1 MSDKQ
6 KRATP
11 KTKLKFEELL
21 GDLSISKL
29 AKVMGVTYTQL
40 YPYKK
45 KGANPTLLA
54 LEQLANGLS
63 ELRNEDVSILDLLD
77 HGQPNKK
84 PKRNLK

>member
-1 MSDKQ
+1 MSESQ
-6 KRATP
+6 KKAKP

-21 GDLSISKL
+21 GDRSIGKL

-54 LEQLANGLS
+54 LEQLAKGLS
-63 ELRNEDVSILDLLD
+63 KLRNENVSVLDLLD
-77 HGQPNKK
+77 EDKAEKK
-84 PKRNLK
+84 SKR

>member
-1 MSDKQ
+1 MSENQ
-6 KRATP
+6 KKATP

-21 GDLSISKL
+21 GDRSISKL

-63 ELRNEDVSILDLLD
+63 ELRNEEVSILDLLD
-77 HGQPNKK
+77 YGQTSKTKKNKK
-84 PKRNLK
+84 